1 MLTPVYVFPAGMG
14 DAVMALAV
22 AENYYAQTGT
32 PLHIGHTCAEIFEHD
47 PRVVCHPEYAFWNL
61 TAKSEDEARTAG
73 YQLISLFY
81 FNFRQVTSNYWIS
94 YGASGNLVATLC
106 SQVGLSGHLKISPR
120 MILTEEER
128 ALARL
133 AEGKIVVISSGVAS
147 YKSWGIEKM
156 QAVVDA
162 CPTQSFI
169 QIGMSSDP
177 LLQNVEDMRGKYS
190 LRQLAGIL
198 SGARLFLGPVGGMMH
213 LARSVDCPALV
224 LLPSFESSNWLY
236 SEFDYVE
243 PAHRCH
249 ECEFRQ
255 SPPGCC
261 SHQEQCMDISVEQ
274 VIHKLTCILSS
285 WRRHLVSEYCDV
297 TACPT
302 EKLNLYYKMLSFV
315 AGSLTI
321 GVYTSRGHQLLNR
334 QLRLDNHDYVMAL
347 SPDFS
352 EYSDVFISINIP
364 RHLGWVYAI
373 QSISLVRN
381 GNDNGDKD
389 NRDLSY
395 RLRGALSF
403 RKNGKRYLYQYRTAC
418 RLYIQSMEYSG
429 KESIRLQMSCVAL
442 EQLFPKGIHFPAKI
456 WWLHW
461 FVCGFYTVE
470 RLGNA
475 VKNDS
480 WGGLFQRCF
489 RKIIRLLSLNTN
501 MLLDI

>member
-1 MLTPVYVFPAGMG
+1 MLIPVYVFPAGMG

-22 AENYYAQTGT
+22 AENYYVQTGK
-32 PLHIGHTCAEIFEHD
+32 PLHVGHKCAEIFEHD

-61 TAKSEDEARTAG
+61 TAKSEEEARAAG

-106 SQVGLSGHLKISPR
+106 SQVGLSGYLKISPR

-133 AEGKIVVISSGVAS
+133 ANGKIVVIASGVVS

-169 QIGMSSDP
+169 QVGMPSDP

-243 PAHRCH
+243 PANRCM
-249 ECEFRQ
+249 ECDRRQ
-255 SPPGCC
+255 SNPGSCTYSSSC
-261 SHQEQCMDISVEQ
+261 LDIEAEQ
-274 VIHKLTCILSS
+274 VITHLRKILASPARQLKSEILEVAEAQESGLDLYKNVISALPNQVEVRLYSSEGILLSAQKLQLDERIFSMDFSVDFSKTGAGVLLTFPRNFQ
-285 WRRHLVSEYCDV
+285 W
-297 TACPT
+297 
-302 EKLNLYYKMLSFV
+302 LYEI
-315 AGSLTI
+315 LTI
-321 GVYTSRGHQLLNR
+321 KWGNSCRINSQIQIGGCLQYCKSGHR
-334 QLRLDNHDYVMAL
+334 RLYPKRAL
-347 SPDFS
+347 GKI
-352 EYSDVFISINIP
+352 FIPIP
-364 RHLGWVYAI
+364 RDSNNRLTVEFSCIAWEHLFSNHVCFWTQAW
-373 QSISLVRN
+373 
-381 GNDNGDKD
+381 
-389 NRDLSY
+389 
-395 RLRGALSF
+395 RLRFIA
-403 RKNGKRYLYQYRTAC
+403 
-418 RLYIQSMEYSG
+418 RLHYNI
-429 KESIRLQMSCVAL
+429 
-442 EQLFPKGIHFPAKI
+442 
-456 WWLHW
+456 
-461 FVCGFYTVE
+461 E
-470 RLGNA
+470 RLWDA
-475 VKNDS
+475 LWHDS
-480 WGGLFQRCF
+480 WPNLFR
-489 RKIIRLLSLNTN
+489 RSKNALYRWLEL
-501 MLLDI
+501 